1 MIKPNLSAWLLAAFF
16 ATAASAQT
24 GAPATQKEILRM
36 FPAEIYQAYQTN
48 ELAAQKRFD
57 GKIIQ
62 TTGNIHAISLDFT
75 KRVVIRFEM
84 MPYNYFNAELK
95 KDQETAA
102 EKLARG
108 YVITVRC
115 ETMRFILGSPFG
127 SGCSIVPPDPPP
139 AAAKPAGASPQQ
151 QASSPSFDCGKATTN
166 VETMICRS
174 RELSESDAIVA
185 KLYFDT
191 LAKATDKQAA
201 QAAQVK
207 WRTGRR
213 DKCQTVDC
221 LVLAYGDRE
230 RELRAL
236 TP

>member
-1 MIKPNLSAWLLAAFF
+1 MVHLCCQSFG
-16 ATAASAQT
+16 QDHD
-24 GAPATQKEILRM
+24 
-36 FPAEIYQAYQTN
+36 
-48 ELAAQKRFD
+48 D
-57 GKIIQ
+57 GKDHRRRPNQGRTDQHRLGGGLKSI
-62 TTGNIHAISLDFT
+62 ACP
-75 KRVVIRFEM
+75 VIRFEM